1 MKTCRAKLSTMFV
14 VALAMYSGSA
24 VSAEEQRPP
33 SITVRYGDLNLSAAP
48 GVEALKRRVL
58 HAAMRVCGEQY
69 AGDVLAAQFRHACE
83 RRATDRALAQI
94 KWPQN

>member
-1 MKTCRAKLSTMFV
+1 VKTFRAHISVMFV
-14 VALAMYSGSA
+14 VALAAYCASTA
-24 VSAEEQRPP
+24 SAEEQNPP
-33 SITVRYGDLNLSAAP
+33 SMRVRYDDLNLSAAP

-69 AGDVLAAQFRHACE
+69 AGDAFAVQLQHTCA
-83 RRATDRALAQI
+83 RRASERALAQI